1 LLLSKESC
9 KTQTMREVNGK
20 VKKILFSFFT
30 CLLLL
35 AFVLPACGAPAEEN
49 VIKVGVVGPMQFIQ
63 GEHHW
68 AGASMAAEEINDA
81 GGVKIGDTNY
91 MIQLVKVDSNELL
104 DVAGA
109 ATAVERA
116 ITVDKVDFLIGG
128 FRTEAVYPM
137 SDVAMDY
144 GIIFMNCGAATAAL
158 QARVAEDY
166 DRYKYFFK
174 VTPYNE
180 IFLVTSDFKML
191 GMVAEILKNDFGI
204 TKPRVAII
212 AEKLEWAE
220 GMVAL
225 AQANL
230 PKMGM
235 EVVGTWRPSD
245 TATDVTAELTAI
257 AAQDPHIIFTT
268 FSGPVGITYAKQR
281 GELEIPVVSV
291 GINVEAQKSGFW
303 EATGGKGNYE
313 FVLNTYA
320 KGVAMTDKTIA
331 FFDEFE
337 RRTGEFPTYT
347 AATYDALLSMKQ
359 NIEKAGTLDSD
370 ALVPVIEQSTFSGT
384 AGMTKYY
391 PLDSPACPPMCPHDI
406 MYGPGFQTGVG
417 TQWQDG
423 ELKGVWPKKEY
434 GAVDTF
440 GDWRFEYP
448 GTVALK
454 IAPYAVD
461 KFKSAPPEVEAPPE
475 APPPGGLSFAAAE
488 YTNADLG
495 FSVKYPKNWKENK
508 DEEKD
513 PSVFYAADP
522 ARVPVLRVMV
532 IEVPPFSD
540 AVKAGLE
547 SAGSTGIKVGA
558 EKEVTLADG
567 TKATAAKVD
576 LKSSGYDAEAY
587 VLGVKQGDKWIVVS
601 VSTVALLVPYDEAQ
615 FSEIAETLTFTK

>member
-1 LLLSKESC
+1 MAE
-9 KTQTMREVNGK
+9 
-20 VKKILFSFFT
+20 VKKFLFLFFT
-30 CLLLL
+30 CLLLVAL
-35 AFVLPACGAPAEEN
+35 VLPACAAPKEEN

-68 AGASMAAEEINDA
+68 AGATMAAEEINDA
-81 GGVKIGDTNY
+81 GGVKIGDKNY
-91 MIQLVKVDSNELL
+91 KIQLVKVDSNELL

-109 ATAVERA
+109 ASAVERA

-144 GIIFMNCGAATAAL
+144 KKIFLNCGAATAAL
-158 QARVAEDY
+158 QKRVADDY
-166 DRYKYFFK
+166 DTYKYFFK
-174 VTPYNE
+174 ITPYNE
-180 IFLVTSDFKML
+180 VFLVTSDFKML
-191 GMVAEILKNDFGI
+191 AMVAEILKQDFGI

-220 GMVAL
+220 AMVAL
-225 AQANL
+225 AEARL
-230 PKMGM
+230 PSMGM

-257 AAQDPHIIFTT
+257 AAKEPHIIFTT

-281 GELEIPVVSV
+281 GELKIPVVSV

-320 KGVAMTDKTIA
+320 KGVAMTDKTIP

-347 AATYDALLSMKQ
+347 AATYDALLSMKA
-359 NIEKAGTLDSD
+359 NIEKAGTLDAD
-370 ALVPVIEQSTFSGT
+370 ALVPVIEQSIFSGT
-384 AGMTKYY
+384 AGTTKYY

-406 MYGPGFQTGVG
+406 VYGPGYQTGVG

-423 ELKGVWPKKEY
+423 QLKGVWPKKEY

-454 IAPYAVD
+454 IAPEAAD
-461 KFKSAPPEVEAPPE
+461 KFKAAPAAPPAAPPPP
-475 APPPGGLSFAAAE
+475 PPPGGLSFEAAE

-508 DEEKD
+508 DEEKA

-522 ARVPVLRVMV
+522 ARAPTIRVAV
-532 IEVPPFSD
+532 VEAATFAD

-547 SAGSTGIKVGA
+547 KAGASGIKVGA
-558 EKEVTLADG
+558 EKEITLADG
-567 TKATAAKVD
+567 TTKATGAKVD
-576 LKSSGYDAEAY
+576 LKSKGYDAEAY
-587 VLGVKQGDKWIVVS
+587 ALGVKKGDKWVTVVI
-601 VSTVALLVPYDEAQ
+601 STVALLVPYDEAKQ
-615 FSEIAETLTFTK
+615 SEIAKTLTFK

>member
-1 LLLSKESC
+1 
-9 KTQTMREVNGK
+9 
-20 VKKILFSFFT
+20 VKKILFLFFT
-30 CLLLL
+30 CLLLVAL
-35 AFVLPACGAPAEEN
+35 VLPACAAPKEEN

-63 GEHHW
+63 GEQHW
-68 AGASMAAEEINDA
+68 MGASMAAEEINNA
-81 GGVKIGDTNY
+81 GGVKIGDKNY
-91 MIQLVKVDSNELL
+91 KIQLVKVDSNEIL

-109 ATAVERA
+109 ASAVERA
-116 ITVDKVDFLIGG
+116 ITVDKVDFLMGG

-137 SDVAMDY
+137 SDVAMEY
-144 GIIFMNCGAATAAL
+144 KKIFLNVGAATAAL
-158 QARVAEDY
+158 QARVADDY
-166 DRYKYFFK
+166 DTYKYFFK
-174 VTPYNE
+174 ITPYNE

-191 GMVAEILKNDFGI
+191 SMVAEILKRDFGI
-204 TKPRVAII
+204 VKPRVAII

-220 GMVAL
+220 AMVAL
-225 AQANL
+225 AQARL
-230 PKMGM
+230 PGMGM
-235 EVVGTWRPSD
+235 EVVGVWRPSD

-257 AAQDPHIIFTT
+257 AAKEPHIIFTT

-281 GELEIPVVSV
+281 GELEIPAVSV
-291 GINVEAQKSGFW
+291 GINVEAQKKGFW
-303 EATGGKGNYE
+303 DATGGKGNYE

-320 KGVAMTDKTIA
+320 KGVAMTDRTIP

-337 RRTGEFPTYT
+337 SRTGEFPTYT
-347 AATYDALLSMKQ
+347 AATYDALLAMKE

-370 ALVPVIEQSTFSGT
+370 ALVPVIEQSVFSGT
-384 AGMTKYY
+384 AGTTKYY

-406 MYGPGFQTGVG
+406 MYGPGYQTGVG

-448 GTVALK
+448 GTVAMK
-454 IAPYAVD
+454 IAPEAVD

-475 APPPGGLSFAAAE
+475 APPPGGLSFEAAE

-522 ARVPVLRVMV
+522 ARVPTIRVMV
-532 IEVPPFSD
+532 IEAATFAD
-540 AVKAGLE
+540 AVKAGME
-547 SAGSTGIKVGA
+547 ASGNSDIKVGA
-558 EKEVTLADG
+558 ETEITLPDG
-567 TKATAAKVD
+567 ATKATTAKVN
-576 LKSSGYDAEAY
+576 LKVKTGNNGETYA
-587 VLGVKQGDKWIVVS
+587 LGVKKGDKWIVLAIT
-601 VSTVALLVPYDEAQ
+601 TVALLVPYDEAQ
-615 FSEIAETLTFTK
+615 FSEIATTLTFTK